1 MIISSWLGSEVASMV
16 TSLKL
21 LYTGPV
27 STGMGDLIWI
37 QLLLEEVLSWYL
49 TSHPDQ
55 LSLAIPP

>member
-1 MIISSWLGSEVASMV
+1 MV